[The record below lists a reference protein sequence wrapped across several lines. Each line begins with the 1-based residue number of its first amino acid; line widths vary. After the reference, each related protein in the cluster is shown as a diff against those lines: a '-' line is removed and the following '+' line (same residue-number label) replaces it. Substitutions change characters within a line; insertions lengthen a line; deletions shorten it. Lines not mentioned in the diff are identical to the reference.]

1 MTEIIVEH
9 SFAILGPKSV
19 RPTHW
24 PQPRPKISKYTPLVS
39 LLIND
44 DRIKMYKSMAVVPM
58 HVLRTLCKVR
68 SKVFCRFHPFFHCL
82 FLAACAACKNQWIL
96 DGKYCQNR
104 SRYPKQRYQTLANLQ
119 QTRSCTRKWWT
130 YLLTTFI
137 LRPRLFHWTVYSS
150 EQQVETTGVDTG
162 KTMHWAL

>member
-19 RPTHW
+19 RPVHW
-24 PQPRPKISKYTPLVS
+24 PQPSPKNSRYTPLVS
-39 LLIND
+39 LLIN
-44 DRIKMYKSMAVVPM
+44 ITVSKVYKSMAMVPG
-58 HVLRTLCKVR
+58 HVWRTLCKVR
-68 SKVFCRFHPFFHCL
+68 SKVFCHFHPFFHCL
-82 FLAACAACKNQWIL
+82 FLAACAACKNRWIL

-104 SRYPKQRYQTLANLQ
+104 SRYSKQRYETLANLQ

-130 YLLTTFI
+130 YLLVMFVLCSFYRWHRMLSRT
-137 LRPRLFHWTVYSS
+137 
-150 EQQVETTGVDTG
+150 QQVETTGEDTG

>member
-19 RPTHW
+19 RPVHW
-24 PQPRPKISKYTPLVS
+24 PQPSPKNSRYTPLVS
-39 LLIND
+39 LLIN
-44 DRIKMYKSMAVVPM
+44 ITVSKVYKSMAMVPG
-58 HVLRTLCKVR
+58 HVWRTLCKVR
-68 SKVFCRFHPFFHCL
+68 SKVFCHFHPFFHCL
-82 FLAACAACKNQWIL
+82 FLAVCAACKNRWIL

-104 SRYPKQRYQTLANLQ
+104 SRYSKQRYETLANLQ

-130 YLLTTFI
+130 YLLVMFVLCSFYRWHRMLSRT
-137 LRPRLFHWTVYSS
+137 
-150 EQQVETTGVDTG
+150 QQVETTGEDTG

>member
-19 RPTHW
+19 RPVHW
-24 PQPRPKISKYTPLVS
+24 PQPSPKNSRYIPLVS
-39 LLIND
+39 LLIN
-44 DRIKMYKSMAVVPM
+44 ITVSKVYKSMAMVPG
-58 HVLRTLCKVR
+58 HVWRTLCKVR

-82 FLAACAACKNQWIL
+82 FLAACAACKNRWIL

-130 YLLTTFI
+130 YLLVMFVLWGKFKPLKFLSRTQ
-137 LRPRLFHWTVYSS
+137 H
-150 EQQVETTGVDTG
+150 VETTGEDTG